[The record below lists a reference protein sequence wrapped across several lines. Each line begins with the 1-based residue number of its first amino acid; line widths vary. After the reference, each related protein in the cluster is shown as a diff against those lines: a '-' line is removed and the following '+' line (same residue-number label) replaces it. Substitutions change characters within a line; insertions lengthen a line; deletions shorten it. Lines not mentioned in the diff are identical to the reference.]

1 MVGELQ
7 NTGIKDKWLKL
18 LKNTST
24 LELGWKEIFLHQ
36 EFPKA
41 KKFSHS
47 LSIFSHPTTKPFN
60 FCSNLLWDTDRE
72 ISATLKIWHTINYQ
86 HKGYKEKQDNPTAG
100 FSHWSS
106 YSCTIGGLAENL
118 ALAFQRHPKEPEKEM
133 ITYVKNKSTQMKH

>member
-1 MVGELQ
+1 MVEELQ

-24 LELGWKEIFLHQ
+24 PALGWKEIFLRQ

-47 LSIFSHPTTKPFN
+47 LSIFSHPTAKPFN
-60 FCSNLLWDTDRE
+60 FCSNLLWDTDIE
-72 ISATLKIWHTINYQ
+72 ICATLKIWHTINYQ
-86 HKGYKEKQDNPTAG
+86 HKGYKEKQVNHTTD
-100 FSHWSS
+100 FSHCSA

-118 ALAFQRHPKEPEKEM
+118 ASAFQRHPKEPEKET
-133 ITYVKNKSTQMKH
+133 IAYVKNKSRQMKH

>member
-7 NTGIKDKWLKL
+7 NTGIKDTWLKL

-24 LELGWKEIFLHQ
+24 LALGWKEIFLHQ

-47 LSIFSHPTTKPFN
+47 LSIFSHPTTKSFN
-60 FCSNLLWDTDRE
+60 FCSNLLWDTDIE
-72 ISATLKIWHTINYQ
+72 IRATLKIWHTINYQ
-86 HKGYKEKQDNPTAG
+86 HKGYKEKQVNPTTD
-100 FSHWSS
+100 FSHCSF
-106 YSCTIGGLAENL
+106 YSCTIGGPAENL
-118 ALAFQRHPKEPEKEM
+118 AWAFQGHPKEPKKEM